1 MIKPMKAPSKAITD
15 DQIKVLLEKGP
26 LIGSPKLD
34 GFRGFVD
41 PDENRLLSNSRKPF
55 PNPYLQ
61 EALSKECYAGLDGE
75 LIVGE
80 PNDPKVFNNTSGPL
94 RRKKGEPDF
103 TFYIFDSMLDPDMP
117 YEERYDSLEAYAHLP
132 YIKILEC
139 VYLYTFEDVIE
150 YEQKMLLDGYEGI
163 MLRDYDGVYKF
174 GRATL
179 REGNIFKR
187 KPFSDAEAVIIA
199 VTEAMENQN
208 EKTVNEM
215 GRSQR
220 ASNQENKV
228 GKDTLGA
235 FVLKCGLWEAT
246 FNCGTMLG
254 VTQEER
260 QELWDNRNSLIGET
274 ITFKYQSYG
283 SIDAPRIPVF
293 LRFRPDFDL
302 SE

>member
-1 MIKPMKAPSKAITD
+1 MIKPMKAPSKPITD
-15 DQIKVLLEKGP
+15 DQIKALLENGP

-41 PDENRLLSNSRKPF
+41 PDENRLLSNSRKQF
-55 PNPYLQ
+55 PNEYLQ

-75 LIVGE
+75 LIIGE
-80 PNDPKVFNNTSGPL
+80 PNDPNVFANTRSPL

-103 TFYIFDSMLDPDMP
+103 TFYIFDSMLDPEMP
-117 YEERYDSLEAYAHLP
+117 YEERYASLEAYAHLP
-132 YIKILEC
+132 FIQVLEC
-139 VYLYTFEDVIE
+139 VYLHTFEEVLA
-150 YEQKMLLDGYEGI
+150 YEEKMLLDGYEGI
-163 MLRDYDGVYKF
+163 MLRDFDGVYKF

-187 KPFSDAEAVIIA
+187 KPFDDAEAIILA
-199 VTEAMENQN
+199 VNEMMENQN

-220 ASNQENKV
+220 SSSKENKV
-228 GKDTLGA
+228 GKDTLGS
-235 FVLKCGLWEAT
+235 FDLNSDLWEDD

-254 VTQEER
+254 VTAEMR
-260 QELWDNRNSLIGET
+260 QELWDNKEQLIGKI
-274 ITFKYQSYG
+274 ITFKYQRYG

-293 LRFRPDFDL
+293 LRFRDEWDM